1 VTTSHGVTAA
11 GSTLADPTGPLAG
24 IRIVEVA
31 QWVFVPGATAMLADW
46 GADVIKVEHPVYGD
60 AVRGLNQKNRPSHPA
75 SSHNTQHSNRNKR
88 SIGIDLH
95 NEAGHESLMRIVQT
109 ADVFVTN
116 FLPEARR
123 ALRIDVDDVRAS
135 NPSIVYARGSGVGPR
150 GDEVERGGYDY
161 ATFWGRAGVGNA
173 FHNPA
178 LPYPVAGNASFG
190 DLISSPVL
198 AAGISAAIVK
208 RLQTGEPSVVDV
220 SLLGVGAW
228 VMAGDIVTTALGRP
242 QPSVALAPHD
252 RPANPMVNI
261 YKTKDGRFM
270 TIVSLQSERS
280 WPDFCTRI
288 GRPDLLA
295 DPRFADAEQRAHH
308 CAECVAEIDKAFA
321 DRTLDEWRSA
331 LAGADFVWEPMQ
343 TPGEVGRDP
352 QILANRYLATVE
364 TLGDDTITPILVAS
378 PVQFEEQSCTP
389 LRRAPYVGEHT
400 EEILVEAG
408 LTWDDIGRLKT
419 EGAVS

>member
-1 VTTSHGVTAA
+1 MVADPLSRDAVTDSHGIAVAD
-11 GSTLADPTGPLAG
+11 STPADPTKPLAG
-24 IRIVEVA
+24 IRVVEVA

-60 AVRGLNQKNRPSHPA
+60 AVRGLNQKNRPNHPA

-95 NEAGHESLMRIVQT
+95 KEAGHDTLMRIVET

-116 FLPEARR
+116 FLPDARR
-123 ALRIDVDDVRAS
+123 RLRIDVDDVRAS
-135 NPSIVYARGSGVGPR
+135 NPSIIYARGSGVGPR
-150 GDEVERGGYDY
+150 GNEVESGGYDY

-173 FHNPA
+173 FHNPS

-228 VMAGDIVTTALGRP
+228 VIAGDIVTTALGRP

-252 RPANPMVNI
+252 QPANPMVNI
-261 YKTKDGRFM
+261 YRTKDDRFM
-270 TIVSLQSERS
+270 TVVSLQSDRS
-280 WPDFCTRI
+280 WPDFCARI
-288 GRPDLLA
+288 GRPDLPD
-295 DPRFADAEQRAHH
+295 DPRFADAEQRARYRS
-308 CAECVAEIDKAFA
+308 ECVAEIDQQFA
-321 DRTLDEWRSA
+321 KRTLDEWRSA
-331 LAGADFVWEPMQ
+331 FAGADFVWEPMQ
-343 TPGEVGRDP
+343 TPDEVGRDP
-352 QILANRYLATVE
+352 TGSGQ
-364 TLGDDTITPILVAS
+364 
-378 PVQFEEQSCTP
+378 
-389 LRRAPYVGEHT
+389 
-400 EEILVEAG
+400 
-408 LTWDDIGRLKT
+408 
-419 EGAVS
+419 